1 MFLLEIMKYVLENDN
16 IETPQLNY
24 IALTP
29 ATIQHYYEHR
39 SPQMMQ
45 WMSEMDTY
53 LNVFNENECRYG
65 LTSAHGT
72 NYKLGVKGDLFIINI
87 EEKMNECWDLYGK
100 KLNLDLFSLF
110 EYKIILQSKSMD
122 MLYGLKDKL
131 IFHTLG
137 YMRNLKGI
145 YSSIGHEESCL
156 SLELPTE
163 RIGDVLLLGDID
175 TIFCDSNV
183 NCKGN

>member
-1 MFLLEIMKYVLENDN
+1 MKWNLP
-16 IETPQLNY
+16 ETNT
-24 IALTP
+24 IASTL
-29 ATIQHYYEHR
+29 
-39 SPQMMQ
+39 
-45 WMSEMDTY
+45 DT
-53 LNVFNENECRYG
+53 
-65 LTSAHGT
+65 S
-72 NYKLGVKGDLFIINI
+72 
-87 EEKMNECWDLYGK
+87 WDLYGK

-122 MLYGLKDKL
+122 MLYGFAHIHIVEKDMENNVDNGLKHKL

-145 YSSIGHEESCL
+145 YSSICHEESCL